1 MTEKYDVIVV
11 GAGVGGNAA
20 ALYLAR
26 KGYQVMLIEKGMV
39 AGHKN
44 LTGGVLYGSFHAGF
58 GLIDLLPEFEK
69 EAPVERKVIDY
80 RLVLLS
86 SPVKINGKYSYKYL
100 EGKDL
105 PLLDSFA
112 HRLKGTGHD
121 YTVHRARFDK
131 WFSSKV
137 EQAGGIVVTGT
148 AVEDLL
154 WKDGKVSGVRTSK
167 EEVEADLVIDA
178 SGVTSK
184 LVTKAGLRGPLD
196 PEDVY
201 HGVKL
206 VFELGEGEI
215 ESRFGLGKGEG
226 IAMAIMGD
234 FLHGMKGGGFLYT
247 DRSTISVGIAVDAHS
262 MLRSLRENVQILGKP
277 IDVVDEMVSHPY
289 ISRYIEGARLVEY
302 GAHNI
307 PKGYR
312 TFLRRSFAPGFLV
325 VGDALGAFVKLGA
338 IIDGMRRAIASGIMA
353 AKTYEYARSKGE
365 FVNSLSMYEE
375 MLRPLAADISRYRA
389 ETLVS
394 ESNFLYGRG
403 YEALLNS
410 AGKERTV
417 DSVNEVPKV
426 DSQQRI
432 QSLTATLS
440 YNEDKEWS
448 HIKVSQRA
456 DDDPLKMW
464 IPACPA
470 NCYTLL
476 VEGKGVFAS
485 FRDLYRV
492 NLDRVKDPAEALK
505 LTWSDV
511 RAGKVR
517 FDHVPCVACGTCWVI
532 GPKDVI
538 DFNPERGGHGVKYSF
553 G

>member
-1 MTEKYDVIVV
+1 MTDKYDVIVV
-11 GAGVGGNAA
+11 GAGVGGSAA
-20 ALYLAR
+20 ALYLAK
-26 KGYQVMLIEKGMV
+26 KGYDVMLLEKGMV
-39 AGHKN
+39 PGQKN
-44 LTGGVLYGSFHAGF
+44 LTGGVLYGSFVEGY
-58 GLIDLLPEFEK
+58 GLIDLVPEFEK
-69 EAPVERKVIDY
+69 EAPLERRVIDY

-86 SPVKINGKYSYKYL
+86 SPVKSGGKFQYKYL
-100 EGKDL
+100 DSKDV
-105 PLLDSFA
+105 PLLHSMA

-131 WFSSKV
+131 WLASKV
-137 EQAGGIVVTGT
+137 EQAGGLVVTGT

-154 WKDGKVSGVRTSK
+154 WRDGKVVGVRTTK
-167 EEVEADLVIDA
+167 EDVEADVVIDA

-184 LVTKAGLRGPLD
+184 LVIKAGLREPLS

-201 HGVKL
+201 HGVKF
-206 VFELGEGEI
+206 VFELGESEI
-215 ESRFGLGKGEG
+215 ESRFGLAKGEG
-226 IAMAIMGD
+226 IAMAVMGD

-247 DRSTISVGIAVDAHS
+247 DKSTISFGIAVDAVS
-262 MLRSLRENVQILGKP
+262 MLKSLRDNVPILGKP
-277 IDVVDEMVSHPY
+277 VDVVDEMASHPY
-289 ISRYIEGARLVEY
+289 FSKYLEGAKLVEY

-312 TFLRRSFAPGFLV
+312 TFLERPFIPGFMV

-338 IIDGMRRAIASGIMA
+338 VIDGMRRAIASGIMA
-353 AKTYEYARSKGE
+353 AVTYEQARKRGE
-365 FVNSLSMYEE
+365 FSQSLSLYKE
-375 MLRPLAADISRYRA
+375 LLKPLEADISRYRA

-394 ESNFLYGRG
+394 ESDFLYGRG
-403 YEALLNS
+403 YTSLLQS
-410 AGKERTV
+410 AGKVGYADIIKEPPT
-417 DSVNEVPKV
+417 V

-440 YNEDKEWS
+440 YNEDKEWA
-448 HIKVSQRA
+448 HINVSERA
-456 DDDPLKMW
+456 DEDQMKMW

-485 FRDLYRV
+485 FRDLYKV
-492 NLDRVKDPAEALK
+492 NLSKVRDPGEAAK

-511 RAGKVR
+511 RQGKVR
-517 FDHVPCVACGTCWVI
+517 FDYVPCVACGTCWVI

-538 DFNPERGGHGVKYSF
+538 DFNPERQGHGVKYSY

>member
-1 MTEKYDVIVV
+1 
-11 GAGVGGNAA
+11 
-20 ALYLAR
+20 LR
-26 KGYQVMLIEKGMV
+26 
-39 AGHKN
+39 
-44 LTGGVLYGSFHAGF
+44 
-58 GLIDLLPEFEK
+58 
-69 EAPVERKVIDY
+69 
-80 RLVLLS
+80 
-86 SPVKINGKYSYKYL
+86 
-100 EGKDL
+100 
-105 PLLDSFA
+105 
-112 HRLKGTGHD
+112 GTGHD

-289 ISRYIEGARLVEY
+289 ISRYIEGAKLVEY

-476 VEGKGVFAS
+476 VEGKGVFA
-485 FRDLYRV
+485 FL
-492 NLDRVKDPAEALK
+492 
-505 LTWSDV
+505 
-511 RAGKVR
+511 
-517 FDHVPCVACGTCWVI
+517 
-532 GPKDVI
+532 
-538 DFNPERGGHGVKYSF
+538 
-553 G
+553 